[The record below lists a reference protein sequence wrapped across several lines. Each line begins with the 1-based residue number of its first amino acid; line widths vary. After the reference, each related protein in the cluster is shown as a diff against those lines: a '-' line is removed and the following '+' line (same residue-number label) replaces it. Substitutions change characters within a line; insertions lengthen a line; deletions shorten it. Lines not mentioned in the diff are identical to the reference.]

1 MPCAANQSRKLLFL
15 NFQSWISFS
24 IAYVRGSCIC
34 RFRCLRKGITLKR
47 HAQCQQSLCF
57 GCSIIGVLEKDSAW
71 IVVSLSNMRC
81 MLLRY
86 IFDTVLNPGLL
97 GVRLVQR
104 AQKKTCLVHV
114 RRFPSPTRSIRFGD
128 VSEAKGPRTF
138 SHGPRDPKRFG
149 REEKWGLGTRQSYD
163 HLFIIKRM
171 LALEET
177 SLTRENKID

>member
-1 MPCAANQSRKLLFL
+1 MPEKRNNIEKTHPVPAEPLFRLLDYWRTRKRLCMNSGIFVEHALYVAKIHIWYSFESRPNGRALGAA
-15 NFQSWISFS
+15 
-24 IAYVRGSCIC
+24 GS
-34 RFRCLRKGITLKR
+34 
-47 HAQCQQSLCF
+47 
-57 GCSIIGVLEKDSAW
+57 V
-71 IVVSLSNMRC
+71 M
-81 MLLRY
+81 
-86 IFDTVLNPGLL
+86 
-97 GVRLVQR
+97 
-104 AQKKTCLVHV
+104 TCLVHV

-128 VSEAKGPRTF
+128 VSEANGRGTF